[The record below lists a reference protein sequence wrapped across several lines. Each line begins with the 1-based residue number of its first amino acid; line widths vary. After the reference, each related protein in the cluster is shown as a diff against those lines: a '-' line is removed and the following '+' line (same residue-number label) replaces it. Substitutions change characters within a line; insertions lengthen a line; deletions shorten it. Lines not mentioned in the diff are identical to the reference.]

1 VALVVLFTL
10 PGRRRWWWSV
20 AALGVV
26 GMAWSRTY
34 LQVHWLSD
42 VVGGSLLGIGISL
55 TVFASLQW
63 LATARRSDIG
73 HAT

>member
-1 VALVVLFTL
+1 L
-10 PGRRRWWWSV
+10 
-20 AALGVV
+20 AALGIV

-55 TVFASLQW
+55 VVFGAAQALMRMSE
-63 LATARRSDIG
+63 
-73 HAT
+73 